1 MKPLYD
7 KLSRRQFLRG
17 AGGTLLALPLLPS
30 LLPREAEAQATA
42 AASAERY
49 FVHMTTWHGCFQE
62 PYFGALLG
70 ATPNAKTTHG
80 GIEVRRLAL
89 PFATEGD
96 MTVLSSILRARSSLW
111 TPRLRGLTNVING
124 LDFARGVG
132 HNRGGTLGGSDSDPT
147 IDQVLAAA
155 KSFYPTPV
163 AQPAI
168 VRNPVSKS
176 RSGSSI
182 VETAASADSNVKLFD
197 RLFKSTGGSGSGGG
211 TPEVPESTVL
221 VDRVK
226 EHADLVL
233 SDPSCSADCKARL
246 NDYLDM
252 LSEVEAKVQATPPA
266 PPPGGSSF
274 ARPGT
279 DTQALEQSAGF
290 YGNPPTQVQC
300 EQLWND
306 IVVAAF
312 AAGIS
317 RVYVCG
323 PAAYTFGPEPEHSWH
338 NTYAHGQDAAD
349 IRAGFGAAVQRQFE
363 GAVLDIAAKLDQ
375 VRTADGATLL
385 DKALVANSFE
395 LGSGGNP
402 GHHHNRCIPIVSIGN
417 AGGYFAT
424 GMGLDYRDLNGFTW
438 SSDPHWWGGLLYN
451 QWLGMVLR
459 AMGVSRADFDT
470 TTHGYP
476 ATRADNT
483 DHSDAMWAVAGQ
495 DLPWLRA

>member
-1 MKPLYD
+1 MKPFYD

-17 AGGTLLALPLLPS
+17 AGGAALALPLLPS
-30 LLPREAEAQATA
+30 LLPREAQGQATA

-49 FVHMTTWHGCFQE
+49 FVHMTTWHACFQE
-62 PYFGALLG
+62 PYFGALLT
-70 ATPNAKTTHG
+70 ATPSAKTMHA
-80 GIEVRRLAL
+80 GIEVRRAAL
-89 PFATEGD
+89 PFTTEGE
-96 MTVLSSILRARSSLW
+96 TAVLSSILRARASLW

-124 LDFARGVG
+124 LDFAKSSG
-132 HNRGGTLGGSDSDPT
+132 HNRGGPLGGSDTEPS
-147 IDQVLAAA
+147 IDQVMAGA
-155 KSFYPTPV
+155 KSFYPTAV

-176 RSGSSI
+176 RSGSGI
-182 VETAASADSNVKLFD
+182 VETAAAAESNVKLFD
-197 RLFKSTGGSGSGGG
+197 RLFKSGSTGGGSA
-211 TPEVPESTVL
+211 PVPEEMVL

-233 SDPSCSADCKARL
+233 ADPSCSADCRARL
-246 NDYLDM
+246 SDYLDM
-252 LSEVEAKVQATPPA
+252 LAQVEVKVQVSAGTS
-266 PPPGGSSF
+266 SSF
-274 ARPGT
+274 ARPAT
-279 DTQALEQSAGF
+279 DTLALEQSAGF
-290 YGNPPTQVQC
+290 YGNPPTQLQC

-317 RVYVCG
+317 RIYVCG
-323 PAAYTFGPEPEHSWH
+323 PSAYTFGPEPEHSWH
-338 NTYAHGQDAAD
+338 NAYAHGQDAPD

-363 GAVLDIAAKLDQ
+363 GALLDIAAKLDQ
-375 VRTADGATLL
+375 VRSADGATLL

-395 LGSGGNP
+395 MGSGGNP
-402 GHHHNRCIPIVSIGN
+402 GHHHNRCVPVVSIGN

-424 GMGLDYRDLNGFTW
+424 GLSLDYRDLNSFSW

-459 AMGVSRADFDT
+459 AMGISKADFDS

-476 ATRADNT
+476 ATRADNN
-483 DHSDAMWAVAGQ
+483 DHSDAMWAAAGG